1 MTAEGSRSSGFNTH
15 QEQLSMLQVWFRYIS
30 NTVWANM
37 MRVSSSGNLNLI
49 QKLIS
54 ALPVG
59 DVPMDEQLFRSMM
72 PLFKDNW
79 SEKVLCCSVHVFTHT
94 IIHTH
99 HLGFNQFFYGA
110 NQLCSAG
117 HLRGRLQRR

>member
-72 PLFKDNW
+72 PLFKR
-79 SEKVLCCSVHVFTHT
+79 
-94 IIHTH
+94 
-99 HLGFNQFFYGA
+99 
-110 NQLCSAG
+110 QLV
-117 HLRGRLQRR
+117 